1 MTWTGGKNLNWIK
14 EISKEIK
21 SLDTSSKEIRK
32 FGLVIAIALGV
43 IGSFVYVKFGN
54 FDVVG
59 WLWGIGLL
67 FLILGFILPSVLR
80 PVYRIWMLL
89 AHFIGGIVSRVILI
103 VLYYIVLVPIG
114 LVLRLFGK
122 DVLDQNF
129 DKKRESYWIKKDL
142 SNHTREQYR
151 KMY

>member
-1 MTWTGGKNLNWIK
+1 MSWIK

-21 SLDTSSKEIRK
+21 ALDTSSKEIRK

-89 AHFIGGIVSRVILI
+89 AYFIGGIVSRVILT
-103 VLYYIVLVPIG
+103 VLFYVVLTPTG

-122 DVLDQNF
+122 DVLDQRF
-129 DKKRESYWIKKDL
+129 EKDRESYWIKKDL
-142 SNHTREQYR
+142 SDHTKDQYR

>member
-1 MTWTGGKNLNWIK
+1 MSWIK

-21 SLDTSSKEIRK
+21 ALDTSSKEIRK
-32 FGLVIAIALGV
+32 FGLVIAIALGA
-43 IGSFVYVKFGN
+43 IGSFVYVKSGN

-67 FLILGFILPSVLR
+67 FLILGFILPSILR

-89 AHFIGGIVSRVILI
+89 AFFIGGIVSRVILT
-103 VLYYIVLVPIG
+103 VLFYVVLTPTA

-122 DVLDQNF
+122 DVLDQRF
-129 DKKRESYWIKKDL
+129 EKDRESYWIKKDL
-142 SNHTREQYR
+142 SDHTKDQYR

>member
-1 MTWTGGKNLNWIK
+1 MRWIK
-14 EISKEIK
+14 EIFQEIK
-21 SLDTSSKEIRK
+21 SLDTSSNELRK

-89 AHFIGGIVSRVILI
+89 AYFIGGIVSRVILT
-103 VLYYIVLVPIG
+103 VLFYIVLTPTG

-122 DVLDQNF
+122 DVLDQRF
-129 DKKRESYWIKKDL
+129 EKDRESYWIKNCWSYSAVQNVRVSCTMMK
-142 SNHTREQYR
+142 
-151 KMY
+151 

>member
-1 MTWTGGKNLNWIK
+1 LNWIK

-21 SLDTSSKEIRK
+21 ALDTSSKEIRK

-43 IGSFVYVKFGN
+43 IGSFVYVKFGS

-80 PVYRIWMLL
+80 PVYRMWMLIAYL
-89 AHFIGGIVSRVILI
+89 IGGIVSRVILT
-103 VLYYIVLVPIG
+103 VLFYVVLTHCYIIIQSWA
-114 LVLRLFGK
+114 LR
-122 DVLDQNF
+122 
-129 DKKRESYWIKKDL
+129 KR
-142 SNHTREQYR
+142 
-151 KMY
+151 

>member
-1 MTWTGGKNLNWIK
+1 MNWIK
-14 EISKEIK
+14 EIFQEIK

-89 AHFIGGIVSRVILI
+89 AYFIGGIVSRVILTLLFYV
-103 VLYYIVLVPIG
+103 VLTPTG

-122 DVLDQNF
+122 DVLDQRF
-129 DKKRESYWIKKDL
+129 EKDRESYWIKKDL
-142 SNHTREQYR
+142 TDHTKDQYR

>member
-1 MTWTGGKNLNWIK
+1 MSWIK

-21 SLDTSSKEIRK
+21 ALDTSSKEIRK
-32 FGLVIAIALGV
+32 FGLVIAIAMGV

-89 AHFIGGIVSRVILI
+89 AYFIGGIISRVILT
-103 VLYYIVLVPIG
+103 VLFYVVLTPTG

-122 DVLDQNF
+122 DVLDQRF
-129 DKKRESYWIKKDL
+129 EKDRESYWIKKDL
-142 SNHTREQYR
+142 SGHTKEQYG

>member
-1 MTWTGGKNLNWIK
+1 MNWIK

-32 FGLVIAIALGV
+32 FGLVIAVALGV

>member
-1 MTWTGGKNLNWIK
+1 MNWIK

-21 SLDTSSKEIRK
+21 TLDTSSKEIRK

-89 AHFIGGIVSRVILI
+89 AYLIGGIVSRVILT
-103 VLYYIVLVPIG
+103 VLFYVVLTPTG

-122 DVLDQNF
+122 DVLDQRF
-129 DKKRESYWIKKDL
+129 EKDRESYWIKKDL
-142 SNHTREQYR
+142 SGHTKEQYG

>member
-1 MTWTGGKNLNWIK
+1 MNWIK

-21 SLDTSSKEIRK
+21 ALDTSSKEIRK

-89 AHFIGGIVSRVILI
+89 AYFIGGIVSRVILT
-103 VLYYIVLVPIG
+103 VLFYVVLTPTG

-122 DVLDQNF
+122 DVLDQRF
-129 DKKRESYWIKKDL
+129 EKDRESYWIKKDL
-142 SNHTREQYR
+142 SDHTKDQYG

>member
-1 MTWTGGKNLNWIK
+1 MTWTGEKNLSWIK

-21 SLDTSSKEIRK
+21 ALDTSSKEIRK
-32 FGLVIAIALGV
+32 FALVIAIALGV
-43 IGSFVYVKFGN
+43 IGSFIYVKSGN

-67 FLILGFILPSVLR
+67 FLILGFILPTVLR

-89 AHFIGGIVSRVILI
+89 AYFIGGIVSRVILT
-103 VLYYIVLVPIG
+103 VLFYVVLTPTG

-122 DVLDQNF
+122 DVLDQRF
-129 DKKRESYWIKKDL
+129 EKDRESYWIKKDL
-142 SNHTREQYR
+142 TDHTKDQYR

>member
-1 MTWTGGKNLNWIK
+1 MSWIK

-21 SLDTSSKEIRK
+21 ALDTSSKEIRK

-89 AHFIGGIVSRVILI
+89 AYFIGGIVSRVILT
-103 VLYYIVLVPIG
+103 VLFYVVLTPTG

-122 DVLDQNF
+122 DVLDQRF
-129 DKKRESYWIKKDL
+129 EKDRESYWIKKDL
-142 SNHTREQYR
+142 SDHTKEQYR

>member
-1 MTWTGGKNLNWIK
+1 MNWIK
-14 EISKEIK
+14 EIFKEIK
-21 SLDTSSKEIRK
+21 TLDTSSKEIRK

-54 FDVVG
+54 FNVVG

-89 AHFIGGIVSRVILI
+89 AYFIGGIVSRVILT
-103 VLYYIVLVPIG
+103 VLFYVVLTPTA

-122 DVLDQNF
+122 DVLDQRF
-129 DKKRESYWIKKDL
+129 EKDRESYWIKKDL
-142 SNHTREQYR
+142 SGHTKDQYR

>member
-1 MTWTGGKNLNWIK
+1 MSWIK
-14 EISKEIK
+14 EIFHEIK
-21 SLDTSSKEIRK
+21 ILDTSSKEIRK

-43 IGSFVYVKFGN
+43 IGGFVYVKSGN
-54 FDVVG
+54 CGVAG

-67 FLILGFILPSVLR
+67 FLILGFILPTILR

-89 AHFIGGIVSRVILI
+89 AYFIGGIVSRVILI
-103 VLYYIVLVPIG
+103 VLFYFVLTPTG

-122 DVLDQNF
+122 DIL
-129 DKKRESYWIKKDL
+129 DKKFNNNRESYWVKKEL
-142 SNHTREQYR
+142 SGHTKDQYG

>member
-1 MTWTGGKNLNWIK
+1 MNWIK

-21 SLDTSSKEIRK
+21 ALDTSSKEIRK

-43 IGSFVYVKFGN
+43 IGSFVYVKFVN
-54 FDVVG
+54 FNVVG

-67 FLILGFILPSVLR
+67 FLILGFILPSILR

-89 AHFIGGIVSRVILI
+89 AYFIGGIVSRVILT
-103 VLYYIVLVPIG
+103 VLFYVVLTPTG

-122 DVLDQNF
+122 DILNEKF
-129 DKKRESYWIKKDL
+129 DKRRESYWVKKDL
-142 SNHTREQYR
+142 SGHTKEQYR

>member
-21 SLDTSSKEIRK
+21 ALDTSSKEIRK

-89 AHFIGGIVSRVILI
+89 AYFIGGIVSRVILT
-103 VLYYIVLVPIG
+103 VLFYVVLTPTG

-122 DVLDQNF
+122 DVLDQRF
-129 DKKRESYWIKKDL
+129 EKDRESYWIKKDL
-142 SNHTREQYR
+142 SGHTKDQYR

>member
-1 MTWTGGKNLNWIK
+1 MSWIK

-21 SLDTSSKEIRK
+21 TLDTSSKEIRK

-43 IGSFVYVKFGN
+43 IGGFVYVKFGN

-89 AHFIGGIVSRVILI
+89 AYFIGGIVSRVILT
-103 VLYYIVLVPIG
+103 VLFYVVLTPTG

-122 DVLDQNF
+122 DVLDQRF
-129 DKKRESYWIKKDL
+129 EKDRESYWIKKDL
-142 SNHTREQYR
+142 SVHTKDQYR

>member
-1 MTWTGGKNLNWIK
+1 MNWIK

>member
-1 MTWTGGKNLNWIK
+1 MTWIGERNLSWIK
-14 EISKEIK
+14 EVSMEIK
-21 SLDTSSKEIRK
+21 ALDTSSEEIRK

-43 IGSFVYVKFGN
+43 VGSFVYYKSGSFNVPQ
-54 FDVVG
+54 

-80 PVYRIWMLL
+80 PIYKIWMLF
-89 AHFIGGIVSRVILI
+89 AFFIGGIVSRVILT
-103 VLYYIVLVPIG
+103 VLFYVVLTPTG

-122 DVLDQNF
+122 DILDKKF
-129 DKKRESYWIKKDL
+129 DKRRESYWVKKDL
-142 SNHTREQYR
+142 SSHTRDQYG

>member
-1 MTWTGGKNLNWIK
+1 MSWIK

-43 IGSFVYVKFGN
+43 IGLFISLKTHN
-54 FDVVG
+54 FDVSG

-80 PVYRIWMLL
+80 PVYRMWMLIAYL
-89 AHFIGGIVSRVILI
+89 IGGIVSRVILT
-103 VLYYIVLVPIG
+103 VLFYVVLTPPG

-122 DVLDQNF
+122 DVLDQKF
-129 DKKRESYWIKKDL
+129 DKRLESYWVKKDL
-142 SNHTREQYR
+142 SGHTKEQYG

>member
-1 MTWTGGKNLNWIK
+1 MNWIK

-21 SLDTSSKEIRK
+21 ALDTSSKEIRK

-67 FLILGFILPSVLR
+67 FLILGFILPSILR
-80 PVYRIWMLL
+80 PVYRMWMLIAYL
-89 AHFIGGIVSRVILI
+89 IGGIVSRVILT
-103 VLYYIVLVPIG
+103 VLFYVVLTPTG

-122 DVLDQNF
+122 DVLDQRF
-129 DKKRESYWIKKDL
+129 EKDRESYWIKKDL
-142 SNHTREQYR
+142 SGHTKDQYR

>member
-1 MTWTGGKNLNWIK
+1 MNWIK

-89 AHFIGGIVSRVILI
+89 AYFIGGIVSRVILT
-103 VLYYIVLVPIG
+103 VLFYVVLTPTG

-122 DVLDQNF
+122 DVLDQRF
-129 DKKRESYWIKKDL
+129 DKRRESYWVKKDL
-142 SNHTREQYR
+142 SGHTKEQYR

>member
-1 MTWTGGKNLNWIK
+1 MSWIK

-21 SLDTSSKEIRK
+21 ALDTSSKEIRK

-89 AHFIGGIVSRVILI
+89 AYFIGGIVSRVILT
-103 VLYYIVLVPIG
+103 VLFYVVLTPTG

-122 DVLDQNF
+122 DVLGQRFEKD
-129 DKKRESYWIKKDL
+129 RESYWIKKDL
-142 SNHTREQYR
+142 SDHTKDQYR

>member
-1 MTWTGGKNLNWIK
+1 MSWIK
-14 EISKEIK
+14 EIYKEIK
-21 SLDTSSKEIRK
+21 ALDTSRKEIRK

-54 FDVVG
+54 FNVVG

-89 AHFIGGIVSRVILI
+89 AYFIGGIVSRVILT
-103 VLYYIVLVPIG
+103 VLFYVVLTPTG

-122 DVLDQNF
+122 DVLDQRF
-129 DKKRESYWIKKDL
+129 EKDRESYWIKKDL
-142 SNHTREQYR
+142 TDHTKEQYR

>member
-1 MTWTGGKNLNWIK
+1 MNWIK

-21 SLDTSSKEIRK
+21 ALDTSSKEIRK

-43 IGSFVYVKFGN
+43 IGSFVYFKSGN
-54 FDVVG
+54 FDVAG

-67 FLILGFILPSVLR
+67 FLILGFILPSILR

-89 AHFIGGIVSRVILI
+89 AYFIGGIVSRVILT
-103 VLYYIVLVPIG
+103 VLFYVVLTPTG

-122 DVLDQNF
+122 DVLDQRF
-129 DKKRESYWIKKDL
+129 EKDRESYWIKKDL
-142 SNHTREQYR
+142 SDHTKDQYR

>member
-1 MTWTGGKNLNWIK
+1 MSWIK
-14 EISKEIK
+14 EIFQEIK
-21 SLDTSSKEIRK
+21 TLDTSSKEIRK

-43 IGSFVYVKFGN
+43 ICSFIYVKSGN

>member
-1 MTWTGGKNLNWIK
+1 MNWIN
-14 EISKEIK
+14 EIFQEIK
-21 SLDTSSKEIRK
+21 TLDTSSKAIRK

-89 AHFIGGIVSRVILI
+89 AYFIGGIVSRVILT
-103 VLYYIVLVPIG
+103 VLFYVVLTPTG

-122 DVLDQNF
+122 DVLDQRF
-129 DKKRESYWIKKDL
+129 EKDRESYWIKKDL
-142 SNHTREQYR
+142 SDHTKDQYR